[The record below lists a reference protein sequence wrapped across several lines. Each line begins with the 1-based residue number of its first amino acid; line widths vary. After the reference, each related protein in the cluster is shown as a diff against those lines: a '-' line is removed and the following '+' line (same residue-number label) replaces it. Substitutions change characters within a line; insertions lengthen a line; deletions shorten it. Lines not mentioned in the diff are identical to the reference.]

1 MIGMAAIAVFIVRA
15 LIYGELENDIISPSK
30 QLISRRN
37 NHVLGHCQSKYF
49 VQIFSEMKKGGC

>member
-1 MIGMAAIAVFIVRA
+1 MIAMAAIAMFIVKA
-15 LIYGELENDIISPSK
+15 LIFGELENDIFAPSK

-37 NHVLGHCQSKYF
+37 NHVLAHCQSKYF